1 MLEHS
6 RVGKEDERDLGKQM
20 GRMNLSHG
28 EAQAMDTGVH
38 FATKLLFSDDFF
50 YKLLQKELPSVAFC

>member
-1 MLEHS
+1 
-6 RVGKEDERDLGKQM
+6 M
-20 GRMNLSHG
+20 GRMNLSQG

-50 YKLLQKELPSVAFC
+50 CKLLQKELPSVAFC